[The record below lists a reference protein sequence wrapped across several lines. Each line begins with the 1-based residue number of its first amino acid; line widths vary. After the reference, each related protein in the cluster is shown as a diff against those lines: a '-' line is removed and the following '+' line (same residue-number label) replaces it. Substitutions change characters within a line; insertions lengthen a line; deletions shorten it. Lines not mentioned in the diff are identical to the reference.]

1 MAQFNIET
9 NISDVSS
16 QVSGLT
22 SLVGG
27 PLVKAVQSARA
38 AWVALD
44 LTFKATGIGLIIS
57 AVAAGIALLVN
68 GLQRFQPVI
77 DAFSQAW
84 TFASTAVEVAADNL
98 LRFLGILDGASRNI
112 LDTARRAAE
121 LEAALQRLEQRE
133 IDLIVTQSKLNA
145 ISREALLLSSDQTL
159 SEEERIKQL
168 GIAETA
174 IRQQF
179 ENERAILDERIAIQT
194 ELLEQ
199 SNNRREDERELN
211 ELIASRA
218 DLDANEAT
226 MLKEITGLR
235 TGLIKTIQREN
246 EARDE
251 LNRSREESDDET
263 LFRRQ
268 QEINEAQGESAANL
282 HAARIFFLEDER
294 VRREEELQ
302 ELIDN
307 QASKE
312 AIAAAEGR
320 VLEAKDEEAEAYHQ
334 GNLMRIKAEREA
346 DDQLVDAR
354 IANVGALGDFLTTIA
369 GENKSLAIA
378 GLIVEQAA
386 GVAAI
391 VVDTLKAS
399 ARALADLGPVVGAP
413 VATAIQ
419 VGGALSVGSAIAAT
433 VQGIKAINEAP
444 GPAASGVAG
453 GGGASGVAFGPTVA
467 TPATGAVQ
475 QAQAPALTQSTQQMQ
490 PIVLLTPTSGPG
502 SLESSTRAN
511 DKRNLRRRL

>member
-38 AWVALD
+38 AWVAFNA
-44 LTFKATGIGLIIS
+44 TFIATPIGAIIT
-57 AVAAGIALLVN
+57 AVAVAIGLLVN
-68 GLQRFQPVI
+68 GLSRFQPVI
-77 DAFSQAW
+77 DAFSRAW

-98 LRFLGILDGASRNI
+98 LRFLGILDGASRSV
-112 LDTARRAAE
+112 LDTARRAAQ
-121 LEAALQRLEQRE
+121 LEAALQRLEERE
-133 IDLIVTQSKLNA
+133 IDLIVTQAKLNA
-145 ISREALLLSSDQTL
+145 VSREALLLSADQTL
-159 SEEERIKQL
+159 TEEQRIRQL
-168 GIAETA
+168 GIAEAA
-174 IRQQF
+174 IREQF
-179 ENERAILDERIAIQT
+179 ENERAILDERIAIES
-194 ELLEQ
+194 ELLRQ

-211 ELIASRA
+211 ELIAQRSA
-218 DLDANEAT
+218 LEAAEST

-235 TGLIKTIQREN
+235 TGLLNVIQRET
-246 EARDE
+246 EANDE
-251 LNRSREESDDET
+251 LNRSREESVDET

-268 QEINEAQGESAANL
+268 QEINQAQGESEANL

-294 VRREEELQ
+294 VRRQEELQ

-312 AIAAAEGR
+312 AIAAAELR
-320 VLEAKDEEAEAYHQ
+320 LLEAKDEEAEAYHQ
-334 GNLMRIKAEREA
+334 GTLMRIEAERRA
-346 DDQLVDAR
+346 DESLVDAQ
-354 IANVGALGDFLTTIA
+354 ISAAAALGDFLTTIA

-399 ARALADLGPVVGAP
+399 ARALSDLGPIAGAP

-419 VGGALSVGSAIAAT
+419 VGGALSVGAAIAAT

-453 GGGASGVAFGPTVA
+453 GGGASGVVFGPTVA

-475 QAQAPALTQSTQQMQ
+475 QAQAPALPQSTQQMQ